1 MIYDAIFY
9 SQVSNPHINKGHE
22 VIFQLSLL
30 MLSQTN
36 FQVNFLR
43 QHLLLLLNPM
53 LLPLARGTVCGCP
66 CLESERVPWA
76 FWLKEAATTLLFL
89 TTQYAIFCV
98 LFYRYIQQYLTSC
111 YMWSCHAK
119 SRMSHVCK
127 GTIATATLQF
137 SLEMGARA
145 AKPNGAWNVFGEL
158 NQWKRLRA
166 NCTFRKRFMLVWTL
180 PREVYFEPVRRYT
193 KLEPCPCTVKS
204 QFACSSCLGT
214 FLYLSQSN

>member
-1 MIYDAIFY
+1 
-9 SQVSNPHINKGHE
+9 
-22 VIFQLSLL
+22 
-30 MLSQTN
+30 
-36 FQVNFLR
+36 
-43 QHLLLLLNPM
+43 
-53 LLPLARGTVCGCP
+53 
-66 CLESERVPWA
+66 
-76 FWLKEAATTLLFL
+76 
-89 TTQYAIFCV
+89 
-98 LFYRYIQQYLTSC
+98 
-111 YMWSCHAK
+111 MWSCHAK

-127 GTIATATLQF
+127 GRFCDVSILVELWMHYVDSQRGAVYCLFDLWSPAINWPGTIATATLQF

>member
-9 SQVSNPHINKGHE
+9 SRVSNPHINKGHE
-22 VIFQLSLL
+22 FIFQLPLL
-30 MLSQTN
+30 LLSQAN

-89 TTQYAIFCV
+89 TTKYAIFCV

-127 GTIATATLQF
+127 GRFCDVSILVELWMHYVDSQRGAVYCLFDLWSPAINWPGTIATATLQF
-137 SLEMGARA
+137 SLEVPKAS
-145 AKPNGAWNVFGEL
+145 L
-158 NQWKRLRA
+158 
-166 NCTFRKRFMLVWTL
+166 T
-180 PREVYFEPVRRYT
+180 
-193 KLEPCPCTVKS
+193 
-204 QFACSSCLGT
+204 CS
-214 FLYLSQSN
+214 Y